1 MKRTISKD
9 TEQGSSEWLQLR
21 CGIVTASTM
30 RNLVTASGKPAD
42 NDTSRGFIR
51 TLATE
56 RIIGVPEYTHPTRPM
71 QRGNLLEPFARDLYA
86 EHYAPVEEVGFIR
99 LDTERYAIGFSPD
112 GLVEHDGLIE
122 IKSPGPKEHLRT
134 VLVDIQPT
142 VYDWQLQVGLF
153 VTGRSWIDFV
163 SYCPGMDLYVKRVY
177 PNPEAFETIDTAVTN
192 AEAQIRGMLHTYYTT
207 GRANKRVHTPYWD
220 PFMEEEI
227 TFG

>member
-71 QRGNLLEPFARDLYA
+71 MRGTMLEPFARDLYA
-86 EHYAPVEEVGFIR
+86 EHYAHVTEVGFIR
-99 LDTERYAIGFSPD
+99 LDTERYALGYSPD
-112 GLVEHDGLIE
+112 GLVAHDGLVE
-122 IKSPGPKEHLRT
+122 FKAPGPKEHLRT
-134 VLVDIQPT
+134 ILADEVPA
-142 VYDWQLQVGLF
+142 VYKWQVQVGLF
-153 VTGRSWIDFV
+153 TTGRSWIDFC
-163 SYCPGMDLYVKRVY
+163 SYCPGMQFYRKRVH
-177 PNPEAFETIDTAVTN
+177 PDKEAFEVIESAVTN
-192 AEAQIRGMLHTYYTT
+192 AENQIRGMLHSYYAT
-207 GRANKRVHTPYWD
+207 GRANDRVNTEWFD
-220 PFMEEEI
+220 PFAEEEME
-227 TFG
+227 F